1 MSKTS
6 AIDLVMERVNKFVTC
21 GCCDDD
27 WPPLRRD
34 IADTITRLQAALEEI
49 RDRPGAGP
57 EYHTGKGCIPR
68 MISEAEKMA
77 EIADRALRSSVGG
90 E

>member
-49 RDRPGAGP
+49 AEGVACDRDHWSAAVAR
-57 EYHTGKGCIPR
+57 E
-68 MISEAEKMA
+68 
-77 EIADRALRSSVGG
+77 ALRSSVGG

>member
-34 IADTITRLQAALEEI
+34 IADTITRLQAALQFYATQMCEF
-49 RDRPGAGP
+49 
-57 EYHTGKGCIPR
+57 GKDNEGCGKYDSDVCAGCI
-68 MISEAEKMA
+68 AVA
-77 EIADRALRSSVGG
+77 ALRSSVGG